1 MGWKETARLQSIP
14 VLCPHM
20 RQGGKECAPPVDT
33 KLGSEREGVCPGSWT
48 DSGGNR
54 DSHSGQGT
62 SKVHLFDARASLLE
76 VRRPAAPQSPDRLLE
91 MP

>member
-54 DSHSGQGT
+54 TATQDREPPRSTFLTLGPHYLRSSDQQ
-62 SKVHLFDARASLLE
+62 HLSLLN
-76 VRRPAAPQSPDRLLE
+76 AC
-91 MP
+91 

>member
-1 MGWKETARLQSIP
+1 MGWKERARLQSIP

-76 VRRPAAPQSPDRLLE
+76 VRRPAAPQSPERLLE